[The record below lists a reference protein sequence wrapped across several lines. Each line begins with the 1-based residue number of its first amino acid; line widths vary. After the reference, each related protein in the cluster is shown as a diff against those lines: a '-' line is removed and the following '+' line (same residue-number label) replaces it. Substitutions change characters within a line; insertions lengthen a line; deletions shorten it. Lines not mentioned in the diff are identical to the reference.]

1 MSDKKRFNVH
11 LWPIQKDIFVFEDE
25 DLLHACRKNGVN
37 IKSSCG
43 GVASCAQCVCKV
55 RSGEDNLSAMK
66 YEEIKLLGNVFHI
79 TKERLTCQLK
89 ITGDIT
95 LDVSDHIGAF
105 NSKSEA
111 PKKTVIRKPNI
122 QAQESEQTEALE
134 TSKKSDLQ
142 KKLGGG
148 KRPRKFRFSETG
160 DE

>member
-1 MSDKKRFNVH
+1 MSDKKRFNIH
-11 LWPIQKDIFVFEDE
+11 LWPLEKDIFIFEDE
-25 DLLHACRKNGVN
+25 DVLHACRANGIN

-43 GVASCAQCVCKV
+43 GVASCSQCVCKV
-55 RSGEDNLSAMK
+55 RSGEDNLSPMK

-111 PKKTVIRKPNI
+111 PKKVVIRKKVDAEPVI
-122 QAQESEQTEALE
+122 ESTSDISETNSVPQT
-134 TSKKSDLQ
+134 KR
-142 KKLGGG
+142 LGGG
-148 KRPRKFRFSETG
+148 RRPKKFGYSE
-160 DE
+160 D